1 VVAPAGVGLR
11 PVHVRW
17 TPERWRCAGCGRTA
31 TPRPAGWRPGQ
42 RWTPLAQATALHAL
56 QRDSLA
62 GVARVLGVG
71 PGRLRRLVDRVVPW
85 EDPPWQTLPGDVVLS
100 VDEHSFRGTD
110 LLIRVALQDPTRRLV
125 TILRDDRIRMLAAWL
140 APWPASVRARIR
152 GATPNRKR
160 AYGQTVRRHC
170 PAVQVLAD
178 PFHVIQDANHRLD
191 AVRRL
196 EQAEAGQT
204 IPRWPLLKAAERLTP
219 RQQAQ
224 RDALLLR
231 YPALA
236 ALYRLQEDLRAVFRC
251 ATAAEAAP
259 ALSRW
264 LVNAEA
270 CDHAEGRVWAQTIR
284 RWRAEILA
292 HGQSPR
298 RWTNGFIEGVHTKIK
313 QLKRVSYGFRNRD
326 RYRRKMLLG
335 FLPSSTIPQLLT

>member
-1 VVAPAGVGLR
+1 
-11 PVHVRW
+11 
-17 TPERWRCAGCGRTA
+17 
-31 TPRPAGWRPGQ
+31 
-42 RWTPLAQATALHAL
+42 
-56 QRDSLA
+56 
-62 GVARVLGVG
+62 
-71 PGRLRRLVDRVVPW
+71 
-85 EDPPWQTLPGDVVLS
+85 
-100 VDEHSFRGTD
+100 
-110 LLIRVALQDPTRRLV
+110 
-125 TILRDDRIRMLAAWL
+125 
-140 APWPASVRARIR
+140 
-152 GATPNRKR
+152 
-160 AYGQTVRRHC
+160 
-170 PAVQVLAD
+170 VQVLAD
-178 PFHVIQDANHRLD
+178 PFHVIQDAHHRLD
-191 AVRRL
+191 EVRRL
-196 EQAEAGQT
+196 EQAEAGQA

-236 ALYRLQEDLRAVFRC
+236 ALYRLKEDLRAVFRC
-251 ATAAEAAP
+251 ATAAEAAQ

-292 HGQSPR
+292 HWQYPR
-298 RWTNGFIEGVHTKIK
+298 RWTNGFIEDVHTKIK